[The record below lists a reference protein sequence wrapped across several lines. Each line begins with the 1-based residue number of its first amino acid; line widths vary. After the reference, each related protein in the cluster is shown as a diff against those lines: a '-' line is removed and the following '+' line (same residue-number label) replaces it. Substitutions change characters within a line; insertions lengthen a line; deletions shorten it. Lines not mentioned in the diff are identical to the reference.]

1 MRFGRWLLAAWVVGV
16 TQTFAQQIIASD
28 ALVFA
33 ENSTTPPAV
42 SIVYNQSDIPY
53 FNQRNGKPYGLVL
66 CIWPDGR
73 AVWSHDMEEGGP
85 PFFTGRVDP
94 KRLREFLRSARAK
107 GLFARTKWFCRVI
120 DLPHQDANI
129 IDGGDHVTVDSSIYY
144 HLKGHFSASPEKI
157 TAIELLPYLRLNL
170 EAMLPKKGTPLRE
183 FKYILREPKYL

>member
-1 MRFGRWLLAAWVVGV
+1 MRSGRRLLVAWIFGL
-16 TQTFAQQIIASD
+16 TQTFAQQIISSD

-53 FNQRNGKPYGLVL
+53 FNQRNGKPSHGLVL

-85 PFFTGRVDP
+85 PFLTGRVDP
-94 KRLREFLRSARAK
+94 KRLQEFLRSARAK
-107 GLFARTKWFCRVI
+107 GLFTRTSWFARGI

-129 IDGGDHVTVDSSIYY
+129 IDGADHVTVDSSFYY
-144 HLKGHFSASPEKI
+144 DLKGHHSASPEKI
-157 TAIELLPYLRLNL
+157 TNDVVLPYLRLNL
-170 EAMLPKKGTPLRE
+170 EAMLPEKGTPLRD
-183 FKYILREPKYL
+183 FKYELREPK